1 MLTNIDQGEASALL
15 ERSPTTMTHIGQEA
29 ALNFWQSN
37 APHCAPFHCLPTQ
50 SSTDSFTAGD
60 TTMTFPWYAEGST
73 DAELLDA
80 TGAIMLQMDSNSA
93 ESYFQPGSWM
103 PG

>member
-1 MLTNIDQGEASALL
+1 MSN
-15 ERSPTTMTHIGQEA
+15 IGQGA
-29 ALNFWQSN
+29 ALDFWQSN
-37 APHCAPFHCLPTQ
+37 APRWAPFQFPPNHF
-50 SSTDSFTAGD
+50 SSDAANEDG
-60 TTMTFPWYAEGST
+60 TMTFPWYAEGST

-93 ESYFQPGSWM
+93 EPYLTQGSWI

>member
-1 MLTNIDQGEASALL
+1 MLN
-15 ERSPTTMTHIGQEA
+15 IGQEA
-29 ALNFWQSN
+29 ALDFWQSN
-37 APHCAPFHCLPTQ
+37 APRWPPFQYPPGQ
-50 SSTDSFTAGD
+50 ASTDTLD
-60 TTMTFPWYAEGST
+60 KDETMTFPWYAEGST

-93 ESYFQPGSWM
+93 EPYFDHGSWM

>member
-1 MLTNIDQGEASALL
+1 MF
-15 ERSPTTMTHIGQEA
+15 HVGQEA
-29 ALNFWQSN
+29 ALDFWQSN
-37 APHCAPFHCLPTQ
+37 APHWVPFQCPSAQFPSAAPNK
-50 SSTDSFTAGD
+50 DE
-60 TTMTFPWYAEGST
+60 TMTFPWYAEGST

-93 ESYFQPGSWM
+93 EPYPDQGSWM

>member
-1 MLTNIDQGEASALL
+1 MI
-15 ERSPTTMTHIGQEA
+15 
-29 ALNFWQSN
+29 
-37 APHCAPFHCLPTQ
+37 
-50 SSTDSFTAGD
+50 
-60 TTMTFPWYAEGST
+60 FPWYAEGST

-93 ESYFQPGSWM
+93 ESYFDQGSWM